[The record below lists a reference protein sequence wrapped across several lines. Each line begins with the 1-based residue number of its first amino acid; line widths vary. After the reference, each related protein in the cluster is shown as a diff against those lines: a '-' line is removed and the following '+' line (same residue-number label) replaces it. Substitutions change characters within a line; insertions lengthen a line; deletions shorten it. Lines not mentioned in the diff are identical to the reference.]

1 MYRQVLFLNDCLRGM
16 QFRLHLNYR
25 LWSGECVS
33 QLRECNVKY
42 PALIYVERKAEK
54 KEQRASSSNGRFDNP
69 KVQIVTVTVAVLDS
83 KSSTKASN
91 HEKRA

>member
-1 MYRQVLFLNDCLRGM
+1 M
-16 QFRLHLNYR
+16 
-25 LWSGECVS
+25 S

-69 KVQIVTVTVAVLDS
+69 KVQIVTVAVLDS
-83 KSSTKASN
+83 KSSTKASD